1 MQNQEIIQIIE
12 NLKGRKNYE
21 EKKASKLGFT
31 SLYAYFEDK
40 ILKEKKANEE
50 SKKEL
55 EEIKADSKLKN
66 KKKKVVVVADYLI
79 LYLILLIRKIAIVL
93 KTAKTCIAC
102 PEFPKRN

>member
-12 NLKGRKNYE
+12 NLKGRRNYE

-31 SLYAYFEDK
+31 SLYTYFEDK

-55 EEIKADSKLKN
+55 DEIKADNKSKN
-66 KKKKVVVVADYLI
+66 KQEKS
-79 LYLILLIRKIAIVL
+79 
-93 KTAKTCIAC
+93 CSC
-102 PEFPKRN
+102 C